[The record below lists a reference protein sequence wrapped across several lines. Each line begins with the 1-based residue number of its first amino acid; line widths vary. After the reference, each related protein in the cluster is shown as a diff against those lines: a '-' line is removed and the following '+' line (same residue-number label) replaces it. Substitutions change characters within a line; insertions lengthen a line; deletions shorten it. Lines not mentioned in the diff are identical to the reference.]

1 MVEWVIER
9 VTGAGAGR
17 SSVSHFSQASA
28 YSSVRMRM
36 RKHPELWQIHNV
48 LPGSNT
54 YLVPVRPVP
63 AQASQLYEMAAGS
76 ILQMSKERL
85 RVVSY
90 HGRGRDMWLL
100 TSGQVPGVS
109 GNLLRECG
117 LLGLCYP
124 PHPFSLLALA
134 LLVCLIGVRVLDW
147 NSWGLGAQGGFRRG
161 TW

>member
-1 MVEWVIER
+1 
-9 VTGAGAGR
+9 
-17 SSVSHFSQASA
+17 
-28 YSSVRMRM
+28 M
-36 RKHPELWQIHNV
+36 RKHPELWQKRNV

-54 YLVPVRPVP
+54 YLVSVRPEP
-63 AQASQLYEMAAGS
+63 SQASQLYEMAAGS
-76 ILQMSKERL
+76 ILPMGKERL

-90 HGRGRDMWLL
+90 HGLGTGYVGTKVYVRSGAWGIWELL
-100 TSGQVPGVS
+100 Q
-109 GNLLRECG
+109 ECG

-147 NSWGLGAQGGFRRG
+147 NSWGLGARGGFRRG